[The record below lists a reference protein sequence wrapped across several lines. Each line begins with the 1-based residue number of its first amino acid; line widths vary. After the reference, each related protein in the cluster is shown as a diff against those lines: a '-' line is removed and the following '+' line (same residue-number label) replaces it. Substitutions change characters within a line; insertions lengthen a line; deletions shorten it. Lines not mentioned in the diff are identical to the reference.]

1 MSLHPREKTKKSA
14 FIFDIPAILHTDIT
28 PQLKLLRLFKSEFE
42 SLRSLLTCKICYC
55 ILYEPYTTSCGHT
68 YCYVVGH
75 SYSKPW
81 IFWILIWFSVPVQIF
96 CCKRSKNMSRM
107 SYEASSG
114 AGSIIPRRH
123 LYAINI
129 LTTLNYYR
137 YENWHI
143 PL

>member
-68 YCYVVGH
+68 YCYIVGH
-75 SYSKPW
+75 ADAIPW
-81 IFWILIWFSVPVQIF
+81 IAWILIWFSVPLQIF
-96 CCKRSKNMSRM
+96 CSKRAKNMSGM

-114 AGSIIPRRH
+114 TGSIIPSMQ
-123 LYAINI
+123 LCM
-129 LTTLNYYR
+129 LKLF
-137 YENWHI
+137 
-143 PL
+143 